1 MKITKILAGMSALAI
16 AAATS
21 IPAFA
26 EKTIVDETN
35 LDYIEV
41 KEADGVYQYYVD
53 LHRQLP

>member
-26 EKTIVDETN
+26 EKTIVDQTN

-41 KEADGVYQYYVD
+41 KEADGVYQ
-53 LHRQLP
+53 